1 LLAVA
6 GELPVLESAALR
18 ARGEDPRTVG
28 VQLSRWV
35 KSGKLLQLRRGM
47 YLLPERLRRNRAPL
61 ETIANLLM
69 SPSYVSLERGLSLHE
84 MIPEAVPIVQSVT
97 TGRPGRF
104 ATPVGTFEYRHVKP
118 AWFFG
123 YREIEIGQGS
133 ALVATAEK
141 ALLDLL
147 YLSVGELT
155 AARLEQYRFQDLDK
169 LDLVVLAS
177 MAARAESPRLVRA
190 VQRVG
195 ELIASEGPWEK
206 VPP

>member
-141 ALLDLL
+141 ALL